1 MTKDTEKAFV
11 IIYSEYL
18 RRLSFGTA
26 KNQAVEFEDSK
37 LYAISEFEK
46 WDRADISCAI
56 RELKENGYIEDNIC
70 GDVTLLTKG
79 IKYMENKPRQFFE
92 SFSGIVKD
100 LLSLVSMF
108 LPI

>member
-18 RRLSFGTA
+18 RRRNCGTA
-26 KNQAVEFEDSK
+26 KNQAAVFEDSK

-56 RELKENGYIEDNIC
+56 RELQENGYIKDDIC
-70 GDVTLLTKG
+70 GDVTLLTEG
-79 IKYMENKPRQFFE
+79 IDYMENKPKQYFE
-92 SFSGIVKD
+92 SFAGIVKD
-100 LLSLVSMF
+100 LLSLASTF
-108 LPI
+108 LSI